1 MERQVITLKINKAMT
16 DKLTPGH
23 QEDAKKIVEFIG
35 SVKPEAM
42 TDKKQ
47 ISTMPLL
54 KILTKYAIKH
64 AVAFSGVESNAIVE
78 AMQEHAEAWHSA
90 KMAEVTDEDICNHFP
105 IGAYASSEWQKKQI
119 LRRQGAKAMRNGE
132 IKHKEG

>member
-1 MERQVITLKINKAMT
+1 MT

-23 QEDAKKIVEFIG
+23 QEDAKKIIEFIG

-47 ISTMPLL
+47 ISTIPLL

-78 AMQEHAEAWHSA
+78 AMQEFAELWHSA
-90 KMAEVTDEDICNHFP
+90 KMQEVTDEDI
-105 IGAYASSEWQKKQI
+105 IEWACYGYNESVGMDEI
-119 LRRQGAKAMRNGE
+119 TEGRTQGAKAMRNGE
-132 IKHKEG
+132 INHKER

>member
-1 MERQVITLKINKAMT
+1 MT

-47 ISTMPLL
+47 ISTIPLL

-78 AMQEHAEAWHSA
+78 AMQEHAESWHSA
-90 KMAEVTDEDICNHFP
+90 KMREVTDDSVYKRFFDKCNDLHPDLTFDILKLLDSDC
-105 IGAYASSEWQKKQI
+105 
-119 LRRQGAKAMRNGE
+119 
-132 IKHKEG
+132 